1 MLSTRHRLTNFPENK
16 LLLLLVL
23 VLLMIFLL
31 VRQIWW
37 RPLER
42 EIKFLENEVLIS
54 QSELKNFPV
63 QKLSQQSMFEK
74 KSQSPAKVLQALQE
88 IIKNYEIQIL
98 QQNLYAINNSQVGD
112 VFEIFLSLEAN
123 YQNLTEW
130 LERLK
135 SEKNFLYVTKMNVK
149 NLATSDVFPKIQIDL
164 TVQGYQISQ

>member
-1 MLSTRHRLTNFPENK
+1 MFSEKHRLTNFPENK

-88 IIKNYEIQIL
+88 LIKNYEIQIL

>member
-23 VLLMIFLL
+23 VLFMIFLL

>member
-88 IIKNYEIQIL
+88 LIKNYEIQIL
-98 QQNLYAINNSQVGD
+98 QQNLYAINDSQDGD

-123 YQNLTEW
+123 YQNLTKW
-130 LERLK
+130 LERFK

>member
-1 MLSTRHRLTNFPENK
+1 MFSEKHRLANFPENK

-23 VLLMIFLL
+23 VSLMIFLL
-31 VRQIWW
+31 GRQIWW

-42 EIKFLENEVLIS
+42 EIKFLKNEVLIS

-74 KSQSPAKVLQALQE
+74 KSESPAKVLQVLQE
-88 IIKNYEIQIL
+88 SIKNYEIQIL
-98 QQNLYAINNSQVGD
+98 QQNLYAINDYQNRD
-112 VFEIFLSLEAN
+112 VFEIFVSLEAN

-130 LERLK
+130 LERLE
-135 SEKNFLYVTKMNVK
+135 SQKNLLYVTRMNVK

-164 TVQGYQISQ
+164 TVQGFQISQ

>member
-16 LLLLLVL
+16 LILLLVL

-42 EIKFLENEVLIS
+42 EFKFLENEVLIS

-88 IIKNYEIQIL
+88 LIKNYEIQIL
-98 QQNLYAINNSQVGD
+98 QQNLYAINNSQDGD

>member
-1 MLSTRHRLTNFPENK
+1 MFSEKHRLTNFPENK

-23 VLLMIFLL
+23 ASLMISLL

-37 RPLER
+37 RPLEK
-42 EIKFLENEVLIS
+42 EIKFLKKGVLIN

-63 QKLSQQSMFEK
+63 QKLSQQSMLEK

-88 IIKNYEIQIL
+88 LIKNYEIQIL
-98 QQNLYAINNSQVGD
+98 QQNLYAINDSQDGD

>member
-88 IIKNYEIQIL
+88 LIKNYEIQIL
-98 QQNLYAINNSQVGD
+98 QQNLYAINDSQDSD

-123 YQNLTEW
+123 YQNLTKW

>member
-63 QKLSQQSMFEK
+63 QKLSQQSMLEK

-88 IIKNYEIQIL
+88 LIKNYEIQIL
-98 QQNLYAINNSQVGD
+98 QQNLYAINDSQDGD

-123 YQNLTEW
+123 YQNLTKW
-130 LERLK
+130 LERFK

>member
-1 MLSTRHRLTNFPENK
+1 MFSEKHRLTNFPENK

-63 QKLSQQSMFEK
+63 QKLSQQSMLEK
-74 KSQSPAKVLQALQE
+74 KSKSPAKVLQALQE
-88 IIKNYEIQIL
+88 SIKNYEIQIL
-98 QQNLYAINNSQVGD
+98 QQNMYVINDLQD
-112 VFEIFLSLEAN
+112 RDMFEIYLSLKAN
-123 YQNLTEW
+123 
-130 LERLK
+130 
-135 SEKNFLYVTKMNVK
+135 
-149 NLATSDVFPKIQIDL
+149 
-164 TVQGYQISQ
+164 

>member
-1 MLSTRHRLTNFPENK
+1 
-16 LLLLLVL
+16 
-23 VLLMIFLL
+23 
-31 VRQIWW
+31 
-37 RPLER
+37 
-42 EIKFLENEVLIS
+42 
-54 QSELKNFPV
+54 
-63 QKLSQQSMFEK
+63 MFEK

-88 IIKNYEIQIL
+88 LIKNYEIQIL
-98 QQNLYAINNSQVGD
+98 QQNLYAINDYQDSD

-135 SEKNFLYVTKMNVK
+135 SQKNLLYVTKMNVK

>member
-1 MLSTRHRLTNFPENK
+1 MFSKKHRLTNFPENK

-23 VLLMIFLL
+23 ASLMISLL

-42 EIKFLENEVLIS
+42 DIKFLKNEVITN
-54 QSELKNFPV
+54 QSELENFQI

-74 KSQSPAKVLQALQE
+74 KSESPAKVLQALQE
-88 IIKNYEIQIL
+88 LIKNYEIQIL
-98 QQNLYAINNSQVGD
+98 QQNLYAINDSQDGD

-123 YQNLTEW
+123 YQNLTKW
-130 LERLK
+130 LENFK

-149 NLATSDVFPKIQIDL
+149 NLTSDVFPKIQIDL

>member
-16 LLLLLVL
+16 MLLLLVL
-23 VLLMIFLL
+23 ASLMISIS

-37 RPLER
+37 RTLES
-42 EIKFLENEVLIS
+42 EIKILKKEVLTN
-54 QSELKNFPV
+54 QSELENFQV
-63 QKLSQQSMFEK
+63 QKLSQLSMFEK
-74 KSQSPAKVLQALQE
+74 KSHSPAKVLQALQE
-88 IIKNYEIQIL
+88 LIKNYEIQIL
-98 QQNLYAINNSQVGD
+98 QQNLYAINNSQDGD
-112 VFEIFLSLEAN
+112 LFEIFLSLEAN

>member
-1 MLSTRHRLTNFPENK
+1 MFSEKHRLTNFPENK

-23 VLLMIFLL
+23 ASLMISLL

-42 EIKFLENEVLIS
+42 EIKILKKEVLTN
-54 QSELKNFPV
+54 QSELENFQV
-63 QKLSQQSMFEK
+63 QKLSQLSMFEK
-74 KSQSPAKVLQALQE
+74 KFHSPAKVLQALQE
-88 IIKNYEIQIL
+88 LIKNYEIQIL
-98 QQNLYAINNSQVGD
+98 QQNLNAINDSQD
-112 VFEIFLSLEAN
+112 RDAFEIFLPLKAN

-130 LERLK
+130 LERL
-135 SEKNFLYVTKMNVK
+135 EPQKNLLYVKGMNVK

>member
-1 MLSTRHRLTNFPENK
+1 
-16 LLLLLVL
+16 
-23 VLLMIFLL
+23 MIFLL

-42 EIKFLENEVLIS
+42 EIKFLKNEVLIN
-54 QSELKNFPV
+54 QSELENFQV

-74 KSQSPAKVLQALQE
+74 KSHSPAKVLQALQE
-88 IIKNYEIQIL
+88 LIKNYEIQIL
-98 QQNLYAINNSQVGD
+98 QQNLYAINDSQDGD

-123 YQNLTEW
+123 YQNLTKW

>member
-1 MLSTRHRLTNFPENK
+1 MLSTKHRLTNFPENK

-63 QKLSQQSMFEK
+63 QKLSQQSMLEK

-88 IIKNYEIQIL
+88 LIKNYEIQIL
-98 QQNLYAINNSQVGD
+98 QQNLYAINNSQDGD